1 MAVKSTPTNN
11 KKASATTEV
20 VLGQAAQKIA
30 KAVSEL
36 KDAAETVTQLTSQAE
51 EMTLLVANKENQIS
65 ELDVQYAEKAR
76 QAEVEFELNMR
87 ANAERV
93 VNETLRAA
101 GKEAILSSDLSSL
114 RQELETVKA
123 NADAETKKQVASVAG
138 TLKSQFDNDLRFIQS
153 ENKAVAAENASK
165 IGTLAE
171 KNKFLEEQVTK
182 LYQQLDNERQAS
194 IERAKASSIGNINVG
209 DTSRK

>member
-171 KNKFLEEQVTK
+171 KNKFL
-182 LYQQLDNERQAS
+182 
-194 IERAKASSIGNINVG
+194 
-209 DTSRK
+209 